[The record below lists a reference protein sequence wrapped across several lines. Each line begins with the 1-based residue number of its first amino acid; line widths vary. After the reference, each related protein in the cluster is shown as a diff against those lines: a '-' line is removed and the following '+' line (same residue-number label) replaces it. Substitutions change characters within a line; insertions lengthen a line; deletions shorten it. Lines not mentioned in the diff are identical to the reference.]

1 MTAYLVPTATA
12 LKSPQDWGDLGGPLP
27 APATRAPAAAEA
39 VPRMKERKLKAEKQ
53 TYFSS
58 TRKLAKHP
66 IPISK
71 MPGQP
76 SGQPGTQ
83 PSPKALQTTAQEA
96 IKWTIPLKS
105 APTNTR

>member
-1 MTAYLVPTATA
+1 MIATHA
-12 LKSPQDWGDLGGPLP
+12 PSTTHSKSPQDWGDVGGPHC
-27 APATRAPAAAEA
+27 AHATRVPAAAKA